1 MGLGSQQFAPV
12 CGMSAPTAPA
22 PRAPNRKIVDRRRY
36 EALVDLL
43 QRRATARR
51 FSASHFVSDED
62 YQLIL
67 EAVRH
72 SPSGANTQP
81 WQFVVITSARLKS
94 EIADELV
101 LEQLQRGQVAPSID
115 YRALETAPGMMV
127 VVADFRLSW
136 AFPGLMAGTELDQ
149 RFHAN
154 AERVILQSIA
164 SATMAAH
171 LAAASLGYQSWWV
184 SVLGLE
190 DAQASLHRLL
200 GVPSDLTITDIMAFG
215 HAAGPVAKR
224 WKKQVADISSWNQF
238 DMANFRSVAQI
249 DAWMADMRRG
259 TPKKLK

>member
-1 MGLGSQQFAPV
+1 
-12 CGMSAPTAPA
+12 MSAPAAPA
-22 PRAPNRKIVDRRRY
+22 PRPPARKIIDRRRY
-36 EALVDLL
+36 EALIDVL
-43 QRRATARR
+43 QRRVTARR
-51 FSASHFVSDED
+51 FSAAHFITDED

-81 WQFVVITSARLKS
+81 WQFIVITSARLKR

-171 LAAASLGYQSWWV
+171 LAAASLGFQSWWV

-190 DAQASLHRLL
+190 DAQVSLHRLL
-200 GVPSDLTITDIMAFG
+200 GVPDDLTITDIMAFG

-224 WKKQVADISSWNQF
+224 WKREVQDISSWNQF

-249 DAWMADMRRG
+249 DAWMADIRRG
-259 TPKKLK
+259 KHTKRLK

>member
-1 MGLGSQQFAPV
+1 
-12 CGMSAPTAPA
+12 MSAPEAPA
-22 PRAPNRKIVDRRRY
+22 RVARISGRRRY
-36 EALVDLL
+36 EALIDLL
-43 QRRATARR
+43 QRRVTARR
-51 FSASHFVSDED
+51 FSAAHFVTDED

-81 WQFVVITSARLKS
+81 WQFVVITSARLKC

-101 LEQLQRGQVAPSID
+101 LEQLQRGHLAPNID

-136 AFPGLMAGTELDQ
+136 AYPGLMAGTELDQ

-171 LAAASLGYQSWWV
+171 LAAASLGFQSWWV

-190 DAQASLHRLL
+190 DAQVSLHRLL
-200 GVPSDLTITDIMAFG
+200 GVPADLTITDIMAFG
-215 HAAGPVAKR
+215 HAAGPVSKR
-224 WKKQVADISSWNQF
+224 WKKEIADISSWNQF

-249 DAWMADMRRG
+249 DAWMADVRRG
-259 TPKKLK
+259 VRTKKLK